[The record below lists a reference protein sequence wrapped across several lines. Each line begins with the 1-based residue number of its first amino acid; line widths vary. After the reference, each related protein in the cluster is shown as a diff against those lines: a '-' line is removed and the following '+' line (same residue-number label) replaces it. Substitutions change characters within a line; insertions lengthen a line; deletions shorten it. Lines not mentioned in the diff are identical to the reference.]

1 MHKKLIEPILGVIR
15 LKIVIFNAIMS
26 LKKTETNNN
35 IRAISIEEKKA
46 SGEANEPVFSKGLYD
61 WVMFVFVYYSRIRET
76 LKIDFESFIVL
87 QVVVSHSLYHL
98 NKEGVKKFSE
108 IEKNVELL
116 SMSKLKENN
125 KLSYASIAEVLQLP
139 RETVRRKVLELNKKE
154 IVQINNTSGIKLGP
168 AYKTI
173 YKEFVSKTTVD
184 MSTLVKKWKI
194 SGALDRL
201 LQMEKKDN

>member
-1 MHKKLIEPILGVIR
+1 MSIKKR
-15 LKIVIFNAIMS
+15 
-26 LKKTETNNN
+26 ETNDN
-35 IRAISIEEKKA
+35 IRAISKEENKDR
-46 SGEANEPVFSKGLYD
+46 GEANEPVFSKGLYD
-61 WVMFVFVYYSRIRET
+61 WVMFIFVYYSRIRKT

-116 SMSKLKENN
+116 SMSKLRENN
-125 KLSYASIAEVLQLP
+125 KLSFASIAEVLQLP
-139 RETVRRKVLELNKKE
+139 RETVRRKVLELNKRE
-154 IVQINNTSGIKLGP
+154 IVQIDDTSGIKLGP

-173 YKEFVSKTTVD
+173 YKEFVSQTTVD

-194 SGALDRL
+194 AGALDKL

>member
-1 MHKKLIEPILGVIR
+1 MGDIG
-15 LKIVIFNAIMS
+15 LKIVIYKDIMS
-26 LKKTETNNN
+26 IKKRETNDN
-35 IRAISIEEKKA
+35 IRVISIEENKA
-46 SGEANEPVFSKGLYD
+46 NEEANEPVFSKGLYD
-61 WVMFVFVYYSRIRET
+61 WVMFIFVYYSRIRET

-116 SMSKLKENN
+116 SISKLRENN
-125 KLSYASIAEVLQLP
+125 KLSFASIAEVLQLP

-154 IVQINNTSGIKLGP
+154 IVKIDNISGIKLGP

-184 MSTLVKKWKI
+184 MSALVKKWKI